1 MGVRARLRREAT
13 PQAGRALSIGT
24 SAAIERRMPK
34 RLGERRTPIGRL
46 AAFGLAG
53 LTLTLSACA
62 ATKPAVVTTPTTPPT
77 ATSTAPSTTTPTT
90 TRPSTPSTTS
100 PSRYLSA
107 QTGYATFLASSFH
120 GNESASGEVFDSN
133 KLVAAHRTLPFGSIV
148 RVTNLQNGRSVNVR
162 IIDRGPYGKNY
173 REGTIIDL
181 SRAAARR
188 VRMIQDGQVRVRVT
202 VIRLGA
208 EG

>member
-1 MGVRARLRREAT
+1 MQR
-13 PQAGRALSIGT
+13 S
-24 SAAIERRMPK
+24 
-34 RLGERRTPIGRL
+34 LGERRTPSGWL

-62 ATKPAVVTTPTTPPT
+62 ATKPAVATTPPT
-77 ATSTAPSTTTPTT
+77 PPPATTPADSPSTPTT
-90 TRPSTPSTTS
+90 TRPSPAPPTTPRSSTPSPTS
-100 PSRYLSA
+100 PSRYRSA

-120 GNESASGEVFDSN
+120 GNESASGEIFDSN
-133 KLVAAHRTLPFGSIV
+133 KLVAAHRTLPFGSLV
-148 RVTNLQNGRSVNVR
+148 RVTNLENGRSVNVR

-202 VIRLGA
+202 VLRLGA